1 MLSLI
6 IIEGNM
12 KGRMTF
18 TGMGRVGKF
27 LSMSK
32 GLDSLN
38 ETFTNGMGGCWLAC
52 SLRLLTAPLYPATY
66 QCTVGSESH
75 CDKHHA
81 PHVQPH
87 KLMQQHNHYFQQQLN
102 KSERGTASKDNLTGQ
117 NDVSDNISWPDIEG
131 ILVGNYKRWFLHA
144 SNL

>member
-1 MLSLI
+1 
-6 IIEGNM
+6 
-12 KGRMTF
+12 MTF

-27 LSMSK
+27 LSMSI

-81 PHVQPH
+81 PHVQSH
-87 KLMQQHNHYFQQQLN
+87 KLMQQPNHYFQQQLN
-102 KSERGTASKDNLTGQ
+102 KSERGTTSKDNLTGQ
-117 NDVSDNISWPDIEG
+117 NDVSNNVSWPDIG
-131 ILVGNYKRWFLHA
+131 RYSCW
-144 SNL
+144 